1 MGTCTGTTRARYTLP
16 IDPAATSRAQTEIEL
31 LRRAVKADLRM
42 LAMELDAD
50 REARIRV
57 YKLAPLGH
65 INPEK
70 MERITAVNGQQWA

>member
-50 REARIRV
+50 REARKRI
-57 YKLAPLGH
+57 YKLVPLGKAD
-65 INPEK
+65 PDK
-70 MERITAVNGQQWA
+70 LPRITAVGGQQWA